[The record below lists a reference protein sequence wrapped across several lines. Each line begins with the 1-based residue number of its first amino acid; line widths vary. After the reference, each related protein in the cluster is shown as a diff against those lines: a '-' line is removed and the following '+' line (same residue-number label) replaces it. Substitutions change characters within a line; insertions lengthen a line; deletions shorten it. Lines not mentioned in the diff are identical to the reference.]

1 MMQNLKDS
9 FYLALRDRLALRN
22 PDRKVVIGGVE
33 RPAIVV
39 AENEL
44 VAAASPLL
52 EVFHLN
58 WSKATAVT
66 GDEPAPL
73 VKVVCSV
80 SYASEG
86 TDVMNFQDRGRI
98 LAAMDAE
105 LFDICRPGRTEIED
119 PAQNPPF
126 APGTTLFWSLP
137 ELGEVESEGRRLS
150 RTATVEMFVLAE
162 RGV

>member
-9 FYLALRDRLALRN
+9 FYLALRDRLAERN
-22 PDRKVVIGGVE
+22 PERKVTIGGAE

-58 WSKATAVT
+58 WSKAKTIT
-66 GDEPAPL
+66 RDEPAPL
-73 VKVVCSV
+73 LQVECEI
-80 SYASEG
+80 SYGTEG
-86 TDVMNFQDRGRI
+86 TDGMNAQDRGRI

-105 LFDICRPGRTEIED
+105 LVDICRPGRTEIED
-119 PAQNPPF
+119 PAQDPPF
-126 APGTTLFWSLP
+126 SPGTTLFWSLP
-137 ELGEVESEGRRLS
+137 ELGEVKADGRRLT
-150 RTATVEMFVLAE
+150 RTATVALFVHLE
-162 RGV
+162 RSA